1 MKHVESILDT
11 NNTKSALVLM
21 IVWLQGVEQYI
32 CESNHLAV

>member
-11 NNTKSALVLM
+11 NNTKLLVLM
-21 IVWLQGVEQYI
+21 IVCLQGVEQYI